1 MSEFKKFQKVAVRAL
16 ARRRPSGPSA
26 ATPSSTPISG
36 STPAATP
43 ASTPPAGP
51 SIIDKLKDF
60 FGLNSE
66 DVNEEDLKEAA
77 QYITALI
84 PGWTEKRY
92 SPSAFYHAL
101 EMDGNRGYND
111 TIHSQGAYEMTD
123 PKFLKEIADF
133 KKNPTNLTN
142 LLTNKPIDS
151 VENINV
157 DETSDRYK
165 AMRKNLYAESNVSSE
180 PKFIKTSQKSN
191 AEELKKIIPNW
202 QITDVLNDMAKV
214 SARKD
219 LSNAE
224 KQQGMVNV
232 LSQYEKSIAPLNQ
245 YLKSNDIKY
254 K

>member
-1 MSEFKKFQKVAVRAL
+1 MPGK
-16 ARRRPSGPSA
+16 PSLKPQAKPTSAPSVG
-26 ATPSSTPISG
+26 SSDG
-36 STPAATP
+36 S
-43 ASTPPAGP
+43 SFMDY
-51 SIIDKLKDF
+51 IKNF
-60 FGLNSE
+60 FGLGSE
-66 DVNEEDLKEAA
+66 NINEEDLKEAA

-84 PGWTEKRY
+84 PGWTEKQY

-101 EMDGNRGYND
+101 EMDKNRGYNN
-111 TIHSQGAYEMTD
+111 TSHSQGAYEMTD

-165 AMRKNLYAESNVSSE
+165 AMRKNLYAESNVSSK

-202 QITDVLNDMAKV
+202 QITDVLNDMKKV
-214 SARKD
+214 STRKD

-224 KQQGMVNV
+224 KQQGMVNI

-245 YLKSNDIKY
+245 YLKNNDIKY